1 MMKNGDEG
9 IGSRTM
15 KNNYN
20 FNLADALGINDTT

>member
-1 MMKNGDEG
+1 MMRKGEEG

-20 FNLADALGINDTT
+20 FNLVDAFGINDTT